1 LLLVVEVFIVAG
13 FSLSGGSM
21 PVERPCVL
29 ISGASVAGPVLAY
42 WLQRFGFVP
51 TVIERTAELRLGGG
65 GHAVDLFGP
74 VVELMGWMGVLDEV
88 EQARTRTEVIALVL
102 SDGRSYAVPA
112 EMASEGV
119 SARHIEIMRG
129 DLARILY
136 DAARDQVEYVFGDS
150 IAAVHDDGTR
160 VEVTFERG
168 APRTFDLVVGA
179 DGLHSVTRRLVFG
192 PEEPFM
198 RLLGGYLAVFTVPN
212 FLHLENRMMIFT
224 VPGRL
229 AAMYPVGDLSQ
240 ARAVLLWRTPEP
252 HDYDRHDQDAQRRL
266 IHNLYGDLGWEVP
279 RLLAELDE
287 ADDLYMDAISQVVMD
302 SWTRGRVALVG
313 DAGYSPG
320 AAVGG
325 GTSVAII
332 GAYVLASEL
341 VRAGG
346 DHARGFA
353 AYQRTLDPVIRQ
365 SRLIGPTAIKLIIPQ
380 KRLQIWTIAQG
391 CG

>member
-1 LLLVVEVFIVAG
+1 
-13 FSLSGGSM
+13 
-21 PVERPCVL
+21 
-29 ISGASVAGPVLAY
+29 
-42 WLQRFGFVP
+42 
-51 TVIERTAELRLGGG
+51 
-65 GHAVDLFGP
+65 
-74 VVELMGWMGVLDEV
+74 
-88 EQARTRTEVIALVL
+88 
-102 SDGRSYAVPA
+102 
-112 EMASEGV
+112 
-119 SARHIEIMRG
+119 
-129 DLARILY
+129 
-136 DAARDQVEYVFGDS
+136 
-150 IAAVHDDGTR
+150 
-160 VEVTFERG
+160 
-168 APRTFDLVVGA
+168 
-179 DGLHSVTRRLVFG
+179 
-192 PEEPFM
+192 
-198 RLLGGYLAVFTVPN
+198 
-212 FLHLENRMMIFT
+212 
-224 VPGRL
+224 
-229 AAMYPVGDLSQ
+229 
-240 ARAVLLWRTPEP
+240 LLWRTPEP

-353 AYQRTLDPVIRQ
+353 AYQRTLEPVIRQ

-391 CG
+391 MRVIPHLPARLRRMLTTFGGRAAAMLDDARLSRPEELPRLG